1 MAEIVVKDK
10 KDDNVEKAL
19 DIVNA
24 QQKIVG
30 KALVGASGATLVEK
44 SEESYEIL
52 EHIRQLSN
60 RSLTS

>member
-19 DIVNA
+19 DIVSA

-30 KALVGASGATLVEK
+30 KAVSYTHLTLPTNVAV
-44 SEESYEIL
+44 
-52 EHIRQLSN
+52 
-60 RSLTS
+60 

>member
-19 DIVNA
+19 DIVEA

-30 KALVGASGATLVEK
+30 KALVGVSKAQHLLRSRK
-44 SEESYEIL
+44 SHTSY
-52 EHIRQLSN
+52 
-60 RSLTS
+60 

>member
-30 KALVGASGATLVEK
+30 KALVGASGTTLVEK
-44 SEESYEIL
+44 SEES
-52 EHIRQLSN
+52 
-60 RSLTS
+60 